1 MFKSRTESR
10 DAARQSAGWFTE
22 VRRLSE
28 VPVNGIRH
36 PVSLTLGKLRRGIPD
51 SREGQRKLF
60 LEK

>member
-1 MFKSRTESR
+1 MLKRRAVSR

-36 PVSLTLGKLRRGIPD
+36 PVSMTLDKFLRGIPD
-51 SREGQRKLF
+51 SREEQRKLF
-60 LEK
+60 LET